1 MKKLKLYLDTST
13 INFLFAEDE
22 PELQKIT
29 EEFFENLV
37 AKGKFKAY
45 ISDVTIEEIEKTK
58 DLEKRKMLL
67 EVITKYNL
75 EIFPITEEAVD
86 LSDKYLTQ
94 KAIPKKKVE
103 DAKHIAI
110 TTINE
115 CDALISWNYKHLANM
130 NKERKITVINLAEG
144 YNYPLRLVT
153 PMEVMGE

>member
-29 EEFFENLV
+29 KEFFENLV
-37 AKGKFKAY
+37 AKGKFKVY
-45 ISDVTIEEIEKTK
+45 ISDVVIEEIEKTK

-67 EVITKYNL
+67 EVIAKYNL

-130 NKERKITVINLAEG
+130 NKERK
-144 YNYPLRLVT
+144 
-153 PMEVMGE
+153 